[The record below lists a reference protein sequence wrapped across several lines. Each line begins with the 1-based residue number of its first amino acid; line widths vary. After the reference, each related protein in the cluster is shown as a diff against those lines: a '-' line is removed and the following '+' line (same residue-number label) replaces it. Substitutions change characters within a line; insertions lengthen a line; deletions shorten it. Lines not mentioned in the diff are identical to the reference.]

1 MNKQTS
7 IKSLLQLL
15 DDPDLEIYTT
25 VELKLL
31 EFGLEVLKDIPKYV
45 NESELYIKRIE
56 LLKSK
61 IIHTGMLKDFRHYV
75 STNDELDLEEGAFLL
90 SQVAN
95 PLLQINVYKNVL
107 NEYARDLTGILA
119 TDTLTIDMLEKISK
133 YLFEKR
139 KFIPNTE
146 NYHNLS
152 NHLIDQVLET
162 KLGIPLSLSFIY
174 MFVAKRLNIPL
185 KGIGLPGHFI
195 VSLDVFGEIFYIDP
209 FSYGK
214 ILKSN
219 DCKILVERSGFKFH
233 EDYFEPVTVK
243 QMLER
248 MIRNMISS
256 YEKQKNNLEAQNMLQ
271 YIDILHW
278 KY

>member
-1 MNKQTS
+1 MNNQTS

-45 NESELYIKRIE
+45 NESELYIKRIK

-61 IIHTGMLKDFRHYV
+61 IIHTGMLKNFRHYV

-90 SQVAN
+90 SQVVN
-95 PLLQINVYKNVL
+95 PLLQINIYKNVL
-107 NEYARDLTGILA
+107 NEYARDLKGILA

-195 VSLDVFGEIFYIDP
+195 ISLDVFGEIVYIDP
-209 FSYGK
+209 FSNGK
-214 ILKSN
+214 ILKAN

-233 EDYFEPVTVK
+233 EDYLEPVTVK